1 MPSFK
6 VALATGNYHHIRDG
20 VSITLNHWVHFLL
33 DQGVDVRIFAPS
45 VKAPQMD
52 APGTLI
58 PVPSFPIPFRPEY
71 RLSTG
76 LSRKAKRELEAF
88 DPDIV
93 QIATPDRLG
102 FDMLSW
108 AKRNKKPVAASYHT
122 NFVSYLS
129 YYGVH
134 WLTKWV
140 QKTSNDFYNQCDRV
154 FVPTKSMQDELIRQG
169 VDSHRLASWSR
180 GVDTTM
186 FSPTK
191 RDSKWRK
198 KHKIAENSVVCTYV
212 SRLVAEKNTA
222 LFCEWMYHLEQRLKS
237 SSHRSPNH
245 EAISANDSESS
256 NQSPELTICVVGEG
270 PAQEAMRQACPN
282 ALFLGTCL
290 GEDLAEAYA
299 NSDLFVFP
307 SISET
312 FGNVTL
318 EAMASGVTVVV
329 ADSPGSSSLVEDE
342 VSGRVI
348 PVDYLHNY
356 EWVTQML
363 EDLVL
368 HPSKREAFSAAAL
381 TKART
386 FDSSSIHQGF
396 LNALTDMIS
405 NA

>member
-1 MPSFK
+1 MPTFK

-20 VSITLNHWVHFLL
+20 VSITLNRWVQFLL
-33 DQGVDVRIFAPS
+33 DQDVDVRIFAPT

-58 PVPSFPIPFRPEY
+58 PVRSFPIPFRPEY

-76 LSRKAKRELEAF
+76 LSREAKHELEAF
-88 DPDIV
+88 DPDII

-108 AKRNKKPVAASYHT
+108 AKHHKKPVAATYHT

-154 FVPTKSMQDELIRQG
+154 FVPTQSMQDELRRQG
-169 VDSHRLASWSR
+169 VDPHRLSSWSR
-180 GVDTTM
+180 GVDTTL

-191 RDSKWRK
+191 RNSTWRN
-198 KHKIAENSVVCTYV
+198 KHKIPEDSVVCTYV

-222 LFCEWMYHLEQRLKS
+222 LFCEWMDHLEQRLKS
-237 SSHRSPNH
+237 RLNSPKH
-245 EAISANDSESS
+245 EPS
-256 NQSPELTICVVGEG
+256 NADDATTTNEFTEMTICVVGEG
-270 PAQEAMRQACPN
+270 PTQEAMRQACPN
-282 ALFLGTCL
+282 ARFLGTCL

-318 EAMASGVTVVV
+318 EAMASGVAVVV
-329 ADSPGSSSLVEDE
+329 ADSPGSSSLVEDQ

-348 PVDYLHNY
+348 PVDYLHNV
-356 EWVTQML
+356 EWVTTML
-363 EDLVL
+363 EDLVM
-368 HPSKREAFSAAAL
+368 HPSKREALSAAAL

-386 FDSSSIHQGF
+386 FDSNSIQQEF
-396 LNALTDMIS
+396 LNELTDMIS